1 MSGLCCSPQCIR
13 TIHTYIHTYV
23 HNYKKYFY
31 IQKHIT
37 KQGKNILTS
46 ILLTNNCGF
55 FETSKLVPEKVKIV
69 PPL

>member
-1 MSGLCCSPQCIR
+1 MSGLCCSPHHIQ
-13 TIHTYIHTYV
+13 TIHTYTHMYIIIR
-23 HNYKKYFY
+23 NIS

-37 KQGKNILTS
+37 IQGKNILTS
-46 ILLTNNCGF
+46 ILLTNNSGF